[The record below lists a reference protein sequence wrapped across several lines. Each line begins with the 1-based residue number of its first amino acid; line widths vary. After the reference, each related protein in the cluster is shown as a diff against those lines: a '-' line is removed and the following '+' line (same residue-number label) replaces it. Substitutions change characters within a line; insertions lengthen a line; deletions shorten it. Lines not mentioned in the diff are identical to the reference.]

1 MPPVTIDELRRR
13 GIEHQRA
20 RDDDDLI
27 AAVQVLVDQGATLDE
42 VEEHG
47 ILHTAS
53 ARRVRPR
60 PWHGTD
66 AAAAIAGVGVDEEF
80 SQRLRL
86 AMGLAAGTGLGLTP
100 DELDA
105 TRFFAGARNVLGE
118 EETLS
123 MVRVIGNS
131 SARIARA
138 TASMLRV
145 NFATPIDNSPA
156 PLADAVAA
164 YTQLIDS
171 SLPAFLDAT
180 ATLVR
185 RHLATFIG
193 DDGPD
198 LRVDDTRSAALER
211 VVVGFADLVGFTAYT
226 EQADVEQF
234 MDTMGSFESEVH
246 EIVVSNG
253 GTIVKMI
260 GDEVMFVTQ
269 YADEAVRIARQ
280 LTRVC
285 TYVAGLQGM
294 RVGLSRG
301 DAINT
306 GGDYYG
312 TVVNTASR
320 IAGMSFPDAIVATRA
335 VVDALPSTVATTPLG
350 NHELRGISE
359 PVELVRIE
367 PVTSWRSEDRDQG

>member
-1 MPPVTIDELRRR
+1 MSRVTIEQLRPL
-13 GIEHQRA
+13 GITHPRA
-20 RDDDDLI
+20 RDENDLV
-27 AAVQVLVDQGATLDE
+27 AAVQVLVDQGATLE
-42 VEEHG
+42 EIREHG

-105 TRFFAGARNVLGE
+105 TRFFAGARNLIGE

-131 SARIARA
+131 TARIARA
-138 TASMLRV
+138 TTSTLRV
-145 NFATPIDNSPA
+145 NFSTPIDNSPA
-156 PLADAVAA
+156 PLADAVRA

-180 ATLVR
+180 TTLIR
-185 RHLATFIG
+185 RHIAAFIG
-193 DDGPD
+193 DDAPD

-234 MDTMGSFESEVH
+234 METMSRFESEVQ

-285 TYVAGLQGM
+285 KYIAGLDGM

-312 TVVNTASR
+312 TVVNSASR

-335 VVDALPSTVATTPLG
+335 VIDALPATVATTPLG
-350 NHELRGISE
+350 NHELRGIRE

-367 PVTSWRSEDRDQG
+367 PVTSWRVEG